1 MIRILVAD
9 DHIIFRQG
17 LLKLLQAADDITV
30 VGDTGNGSEVF
41 PMIEKEKPDIII
53 LDISLP
59 GVSGFDIAAML
70 QQKDIKT
77 KIIFLTMHNDP
88 LTAKKAMQSNASGFV
103 IKDNAFEDL
112 MYAIRAV
119 NSGGKFLSPSLS
131 DKIFNL
137 TEPKEP
143 VQRILT
149 ERECEVLRLIAS
161 GLTNRQ
167 IAAKLFISIKTVETH
182 RSNILQKLDVHT
194 TADLVKYAI
203 KTGLLDLK

>member
-1 MIRILVAD
+1 MIRVLVAD

-17 LLKLLQAADDITV
+17 LLKLLQATDDITV
-30 VGDTGNGSEVF
+30 VGDTGNGSQVL
-41 PMIEKEKPDIII
+41 PLIDKERPDIVI

-59 GVSGFDIAAML
+59 GINGFDIAAEM
-70 QQKDIKT
+70 QQKNIAT

-88 LTAKKAMQSNASGFV
+88 LTARKAMQSNASGFV

-112 MYAIRAV
+112 LYAIRAV
-119 NSGGKFLSPSLS
+119 SSGGKFVSPSIS
-131 DKIFNL
+131 DQIFSL
-137 TEPKEP
+137 TEP

-167 IAAKLFISIKTVETH
+167 IADKLFISIKTVETH

-203 KTGLLDLK
+203 KTGLLELK